1 MYSFHQLPTIHFFEH
16 FLLISHNLRITPAY
30 RIFGDLKFVTGL
42 GVFGGAESKIR
53 IHFCP
58 YGQNQPLQGIRFT
71 VALKTLKNLS
81 KSFKSYLPPFL
92 T

>member
-1 MYSFHQLPTIHFFEH
+1 MALTCSNVTDSLV
-16 FLLISHNLRITPAY
+16 Y
-30 RIFGDLKFVTGL
+30 RIFRDLKFATDL

-92 T
+92 TWKQIL